1 MSAGNLSNQEQYARE
16 LFQQLATGIG
26 VFDVT
31 GDTLELLFLNDG
43 YYQMLKSERTRREQ
57 YFGKGTLL
65 AIHPDDRA
73 GLWAE
78 VRASIAE
85 HRVCQLTCRIR
96 RDDGSYNWTGIQA
109 NHMPLGNGT
118 ERFYASYVDLDAQ
131 KAAERAREE
140 AYRMY
145 EAAVEE
151 GKLVVW
157 EYDIPNRRIVMAQ
170 NEFTAYDYRKF
181 GLPRNIED
189 VPQSLLRYIDKDY
202 QAAFLNM
209 YREVQEGKPNTSCE
223 VWYELQLGGEPRCE
237 RISYTTV
244 LDAEGRPIKAYGIGQ
259 NITAQ
264 RQAERGYHRARTQLE
279 HNLLEYVGSFDLN
292 LSRNRCLNVYS
303 AHPTVRKQVESSQDA
318 NEHFRIMAQ
327 RIVEKKERER
337 AFRLYTCENLVRLY
351 QSGQDHL
358 CDEYQ
363 VHTSFGGVRWLR
375 ITIYMLQNPYSGEVE
390 GVSLAKDITREKR
403 RQEIIR
409 QIASRTSDYI
419 GVIDVVDETFE
430 LYDGS
435 WNDRGVDV
443 GSVLPYDDSRERIL
457 SKYVEPAAR
466 KTLHELS
473 DLPRLCDELEKK
485 GTVTVAYNVEP
496 TEQQDEQQKLVRF
509 DWLNKSKRE
518 ILIVQ
523 QDVTEVYHKEKQQM
537 ADLAEAK
544 KQAETANLAKSEFL
558 SRMSHD
564 IRTPLNGI
572 IGMTYLMQKMELPE
586 AAKENLA
593 KIDTS
598 SKFLLSLINDVLD
611 MAKVE
616 SGHIEL
622 HPEPY
627 SFAAFGDYIRAVI
640 QPLCQEKGQQLIVDI
655 LPYEGV
661 TPLMDMLRMN
671 QIYFNLFSNAVKYTP
686 ERGRI
691 SFRLRCELADDH
703 KLLLKTEIRDTGI
716 GMSTEFQKVL
726 FEPFS
731 QENQTVQAEAH
742 GTGLGLSIVKQLVDI
757 MGGAIRVESKLG
769 QGTTFLLSLKVDYVE
784 NHQEWG
790 RQPQQEAD
798 DFSLLEGRHVL
809 VCEDHPLNQEIMA
822 AILAEKGMLVKVADN
837 GLLGLDEFRCSALSY
852 YDVILM
858 DIHMPVMDGYAAT
871 RAIRS
876 LERPDARTVPILAM
890 TADAFD
896 EDIQRCLDAGMN
908 GHLAKPVDAGQLYK
922 TLLASVRRA

>member
-1 MSAGNLSNQEQYARE
+1 MDEMVYRE
-16 LFQQLATGIG
+16 EYVKDLYQRLATGIG
-26 VFDVT
+26 VFDVME
-31 GDTLELLFLNDG
+31 DTLELRFLNDG
-43 YYQMLKSERTRREQ
+43 YYKMLGSDRSRREQ

-65 AIHPDDRA
+65 AIHPEDREE
-73 GLWAE
+73 LWKE

-85 HRVCQLTCRIR
+85 HRICRLTCRIC
-96 RDDGSYNWTGIQA
+96 RDDGSYSWMGIQA
-109 NHMPLGNGT
+109 NHMPLDDGT

-131 KAAERAREE
+131 KAAERDREDAR
-140 AYRMY
+140 RMY

-157 EYDIPNRRIVMAQ
+157 EYDIPNRRIVMAK

-181 GLPRNIED
+181 GLPRDIED
-189 VPQSLLRYIDKDY
+189 VPQSLLRYIDKDSR
-202 QAAFLNM
+202 AAFLNM
-209 YREVQEGKPNTSCE
+209 YREVQAGKPNVSCE
-223 VWYELQLGGEPRCE
+223 VWYELQAGGEPRCE

-264 RQAERGYHRARTQLE
+264 RQAERGYHRTKTQLE

-292 LSRNRCLNVYS
+292 LSQNRCLEVHS
-303 AHPTVRKQVESSQDA
+303 AHPTVRNQVVPSQDA
-318 NEHFRIMAQ
+318 NEHFRIMAE
-327 RIVEKKERER
+327 RIVEKDEREK

-351 QSGQDHL
+351 QNGQNHL
-358 CDEYQ
+358 CEEYQ
-363 VHTSFGGVRWLR
+363 VRTSFGGVRWLR
-375 ITIYMLQNPYSGEVE
+375 VTIYMLQNPYSGEVE
-390 GVSLAKDITREKR
+390 GVTLAKDITKAKR

-443 GSVLPYDDSRERIL
+443 GTVLSYEAARTRIL
-457 SKYVEPAAR
+457 SKYVESGAQDA
-466 KTLHELS
+466 LHRLTGLSNLCEELTQ
-473 DLPRLCDELEKK
+473 K
-485 GTVTVAYNVEP
+485 GTVTIAYNVEP
-496 TEQQDEQQKLVRF
+496 TELEPEQQKLVRF
-509 DWLNKSKRE
+509 DWLNESHRE
-518 ILIVQ
+518 ILVVQ
-523 QDVTEVYHKEKQQM
+523 QDLTEVYRKEKQQM
-537 ADLAEAK
+537 AALSEAKQQAEA
-544 KQAETANLAKSEFL
+544 ANLAKSEFL

-572 IGMTYLMQKMELPE
+572 IGMTYLMQKMKLPE
-586 AAKENLA
+586 AAKANLA

-627 SFAAFGDYIRAVI
+627 SFAAFDDYIRAVI

-661 TPLMDMLRMN
+661 IPLVDMLRMN

-691 SFRLRCELADDH
+691 SFQLRCKLTDDH
-703 KLLLKTEIRDTGI
+703 KLLLLTEIRDTGI
-716 GMSTEFQKVL
+716 GMSTGFQKVL

-757 MGGAIRVESKLG
+757 MGGTIRVESRIG
-769 QGTTFLLSLKVDYVE
+769 RGTAFFLSLQVDYVE
-784 NHQEWG
+784 DHREWG
-790 RQPQQEAD
+790 RKAQVESN
-798 DFSLLEGRHVL
+798 DFSLLKGRHVL

-822 AILAEKGMLVKVADN
+822 AILEEQGILVKVADN
-837 GLLGLDEFRCSALSY
+837 GLLGVNEFRCSALSY

-871 RAIRS
+871 RAIRA
-876 LERPDARTVPILAM
+876 LERPDATTVPILAM

-896 EDIQRCLDAGMN
+896 EDIQRCLKAGMN
-908 GHLAKPVDAGQLYK
+908 GHLSKPVDAGKLYK
-922 TLLASVRRA
+922 MMLAAVKRS